1 MDKTAAGANQAPVY
15 AFTPEKATFTTA
27 DIHSRMQEREALSQQ
42 AMARDSHQPQMRMAT
57 ASAEE
62 TQSMVNKNMLP
73 GLKLDDN
80 GTDKNSKNIGKLLD
94 QKASPED
101 RLNAARDLVKNGV
114 TTVDTKDANG
124 KKSSLRLEAEKV
136 GGNKELVH
144 VFAGQGGSEQIALR
158 GKLNNAGAV
167 EKQKAGG
174 VDHSLEGRGFS
185 KLNKMTLTENGKE
198 LAAGKKEL
206 NPVNKE
212 VKAEKKEAEKKEAKK
227 EAAKVQ
233 PTTTIESQP
242 RIEPP
247 KAQPK
252 LESQPKIDFTPR
264 PAKPGDAPIQA
275 KTKEG
280 NKPVV
285 VLDAGH
291 GGDDTGAVVQGV
303 KEKDITNDLTSRVAD
318 ELRLRNIAVERTNP
332 TGAFVSLD
340 ERVRQGNRDLGAIQG
355 RKDINENQADAFI
368 SIHANHDGVHNKG
381 GGKFKGFQTYM
392 FKGKEN
398 DGTRDLANSIH
409 KSVIDGQREGL
420 DVTDGGV
427 KDKNSFRVMSKTT
440 PPAVLLE
447 TGYLTNDK
455 DRANLASPAYRAEL
469 AKRIADGIA
478 RFVDGRPENST
489 RKAKVAPQH

>member
-1 MDKTAAGANQAPVY
+1 MDKPTEGAKQAPVFAY
-15 AFTPEKATFTTA
+15 SFDKNTFTTA
-27 DIHSRMQEREALSQQ
+27 DINERMQQREVNSNREQLGQLASG
-42 AMARDSHQPQMRMAT
+42 RDSHQQSIKMAT
-57 ASAEE
+57 SED
-62 TQSMVNKNMLP
+62 TQAMVNKNMLP
-73 GLKLDDN
+73 GLALDTN
-80 GTDKNSKNIGKLLD
+80 GKNIGKLLD
-94 QKASPED
+94 HKASPED

-114 TTVDTKDANG
+114 TTIDTRDVTG
-124 KKSSLRLEAEKV
+124 KKSSLRLEAEKA
-136 GGNKELVH
+136 GGGKELVH
-144 VFAGQGGSEQIALR
+144 VFANQGGSEQVALR
-158 GKLNNAGAV
+158 GKLDNAGAV

-174 VDHSLEGRGFS
+174 RDHSLEGRGYN
-185 KLNKMTLTENGKE
+185 KLNNMTLTENGRD
-198 LAAGKKEL
+198 LNIGKKQNQEIKTPKPEPKTLKPEL
-206 NPVNKE
+206 KTPQPELKTPRQEQKV
-212 VKAEKKEAEKKEAKK
+212 EA
-227 EAAKVQ
+227 Q
-233 PTTTIESQP
+233 T
-242 RIEPP
+242 
-247 KAQPK
+247 
-252 LESQPKIDFTPR
+252 DFTPR
-264 PAKPGDAPIQA
+264 PAKPGDVPIQA

-291 GGDDTGAVVQGV
+291 GGDDSGAVVKGV
-303 KEKDITNDLTSRVAD
+303 KEKDITNDLTARVAD

-332 TGAFVSLD
+332 SGNFVSLD

-355 RKDINENQADAFI
+355 RNDKNENQADAFI

-398 DGTRDLANSIH
+398 DGTRELANSIH
-409 KSVIDGQREGL
+409 DSVIGAQKEGL

-455 DRANLASPAYRAEL
+455 DRANLNNPAYRAQL

-489 RKAKVAPQH
+489 RKAKEAPQH

>member
-1 MDKTAAGANQAPVY
+1 MDKPAEGANQAPAF

-27 DIHSRMQEREALSQQ
+27 DIHSRMQERESLSQQ
-42 AMARDSHQPQMRMAT
+42 ATARDSHQQPMRLAT

-62 TQSMVNKNMLP
+62 TQSMVNKNVLP

-80 GTDKNSKNIGKLLD
+80 GADKNNKNMGKLLD

-101 RLNAARDLVKNGV
+101 RLNAARDLVKSGV
-114 TTVDTKDANG
+114 TTIDTRDATG
-124 KKSSLRLEAEKV
+124 KKSSLRLETEKV

-198 LAAGKKEL
+198 ISPGKKEL
-206 NPVNKE
+206 KSENKE
-212 VKAEKKEAEKKEAKK
+212 LKSENKELKSENKELRSEKKEAKT
-227 EAAKVQ
+227 EA
-233 PTTTIESQP
+233 
-242 RIEPP
+242 P
-247 KAQPK
+247 KTQPK
-252 LESQPKIDFTPR
+252 FETQPKIDFTPR
-264 PAKPGDAPIQA
+264 QAKPGDGPIQA

-291 GGDDTGAVVQGV
+291 GGDDTGAVVKGV

-340 ERVRQGNRDLGAIQG
+340 ERVRQGNRELGAIQG
-355 RKDINENQADAFI
+355 RKEVNENQADAFI

-392 FKGKEN
+392 FKGKED

-409 KSVIDGQREGL
+409 KSVIDGQKEGL

-455 DRANLASPAYRAEL
+455 DRTNLASPAYRAEL

>member
-1 MDKTAAGANQAPVY
+1 MDKPAEGANQAPAF

-27 DIHSRMQEREALSQQ
+27 DIHSRMQERESLSQQ
-42 AMARDSHQPQMRMAT
+42 ATARESHQQPMRLAT

-80 GTDKNSKNIGKLLD
+80 GTDRNSKNIGKLLD

-174 VDHSLEGRGFS
+174 VDHSLEGRGFN

-198 LAAGKKEL
+198 IGPGKRELKSENKEL
-206 NPVNKE
+206 KVENKAP
-212 VKAEKKEAEKKEAKK
+212 KTEAP
-227 EAAKVQ
+227 KVQ
-233 PTTTIESQP
+233 PKLETQP
-242 RIEPP
+242 KLEPP

-252 LESQPKIDFTPR
+252 LETQPKIDFTPR
-264 PAKPGDAPIQA
+264 PAKSGDAPIQA

-303 KEKDITNDLTSRVAD
+303 KEKDITNDLTSRVAE

-332 TGAFVSLD
+332 TGDFVSLD

-355 RKDINENQADAFI
+355 RKDINENQADAFV

-381 GGKFKGFQTYM
+381 GGNFKGFQTYM